1 MANAAPST
9 ANRPLMRAALYAR
22 FSSDLQ
28 KQTSIEDQF
37 VACRAFA
44 ARQGIEIVG
53 AFEDAGISG
62 ASIANRPGFLA
73 MERAAKGGA
82 FNVVICEALDRL
94 SRSQA
99 DIAAIYEDLRFNGV
113 AIHTISEGA
122 VDELHV
128 GLKGTMN
135 ALFLQEIR
143 RKTRRGLEGVVRDG
157 RHTGGRVYGYAIRR
171 EFDAAGEPIRGLRD
185 IVPAEAEVVVEIFRK
200 YAAGASPRAIAADMN
215 ARGIPSPRGKAW
227 NASTINGNAERG
239 NGVIHNELYRGFLVF
254 GRQTWLKDRSTGARS
269 ARKGDPAAIV
279 RQAVPDLRIVPE
291 ELWLRARTRYE
302 ENRLGPQK
310 TSPLASVRP
319 KHLLSGK
326 LTCGCCGG
334 PMIRSGSEQRF
345 VCSWRRERGPTAC
358 DNGRGVKGAD
368 IADRVLAALRDRLLA
383 PDIVASAMEEARLEM
398 EKRNREVRSRRGK
411 QEADLA
417 EAIRRSERLIDQ
429 VADGV
434 LSGAAIKDK
443 LAALEAQRTALEAE
457 LAAEEAPSPVSL
469 HPGIAE
475 HYRRVVGDLAQAL
488 HRSDSEAAAEAR
500 DLVRRL
506 IETVVVTPLP
516 ERGQYGLTV
525 KGQIA
530 ALVGQ
535 DGDCTIV
542 VGAGVG
548 FEPTTFRL

>member
-1 MANAAPST
+1 MVSAAPST
-9 ANRPLMRAALYAR
+9 ATRPLMRAALYAR

-44 ARQGIEIVG
+44 ARQGIEIVDVYM
-53 AFEDAGISG
+53 DAAISG
-62 ASIANRPGFLA
+62 ASTANRPGFLS
-73 MERAAKGGA
+73 MVRAAKRGE

-99 DIAAIYEDLRFNGV
+99 DIAAIFEDLRFHGV
-113 AIHTISEGA
+113 AIRTISEGA
-122 VDELHV
+122 VDELHI

-135 ALFLQEIR
+135 ALYLQETR
-143 RKTRRGLEGVVRDG
+143 KKTRRGMEGVVRDG

-171 EFDAAGEPIRGLRD
+171 EFNAAGEPIKGLRD
-185 IVPAEAEVVVEIFRK
+185 IVSTEAEIVVEIFRS
-200 YAAGASPRAIAADMN
+200 YAAGASPRAIAADLN
-215 ARGIPSPRGKAW
+215 ARGLASPRARKW
-227 NASTINGNAERG
+227 NASTINGNADRG
-239 NGVIHNELYRGFLVF
+239 NGVIHNELYRGVLVF

-269 ARKGDPAAIV
+269 ARKGDPANIV
-279 RQAVPDLRIVPE
+279 RQEVPALRIVPE
-291 ELWLRARTRYE
+291 DLWLKVRARYE

-310 TSPLASVRP
+310 TSSLASVRP
-319 KHLLSGK
+319 RHLLSGK
-326 LTCGCCGG
+326 LTCGCCSG

-345 VCSWRRERGPTAC
+345 VCSWRRERGPAAC

-383 PDIVASAMEEARLEM
+383 PDIVASAMEEARVET
-398 EKRNREVRSRRGK
+398 EKRNRDIRGRRGK
-411 QEADLA
+411 LEADLA
-417 EAIRRSERLIDQ
+417 EAKRRSERLIDQ

-434 LSGAAIKDK
+434 LSGAAIKEK
-443 LAALEAQRTALEAE
+443 LVTLEVKRATLEAE

-475 HYRRVVGDLAQAL
+475 HYRRVVSDLAQAL
-488 HRSDSEAAAEAR
+488 HCNDSEAAAEAR

-516 ERGQYGLTV
+516 ERGQYALTV
-525 KGQIA
+525 QGKIA
-530 ALVGQ
+530 ALVNQ
-535 DGDCTIV
+535 DGDCTIL
-542 VGAGVG
+542 VGAGAG
-548 FEPTTFRL
+548 FEPATFRL